1 MIISVPIQY
10 SRSFCIW
17 LIQQIQECLMYTFNN
32 QKVAVIETYI
42 NQHYKSPYINHISV
56 YQVLMF
62 AVNNLVINTYG
73 NYFTISINSNVKYGL
88 TNFKIIEL
96 CNLIQYGILGL
107 TGYPILVYI
116 FNFISSNLDKQYQ
129 KYLQE
134 TM

>member
-10 SRSFCIW
+10 SRSFCVW

-134 TM
+134 IA

>member
-10 SRSFCIW
+10 SRSFCVW

-42 NQHYKSPYINHISV
+42 NQHYKSPYVNHISV

-107 TGYPILVYI
+107 TRYPILVYI

>member
-10 SRSFCIW
+10 SRSFCVW
-17 LIQQIQECLMYTFNN
+17 LVQQIQECLMYTFNN

-42 NQHYKSPYINHISV
+42 NQHYKSPYVNHISV

>member
-1 MIISVPIQY
+1 
-10 SRSFCIW
+10 
-17 LIQQIQECLMYTFNN
+17 MYTFNN
-32 QKVAVIETYI
+32 QKVVVIETYI

-96 CNLIQYGILGL
+96 CNLIQYGVLGL
-107 TGYPILVYI
+107 TGYPILAYI

-134 TM
+134 IA

>member
-10 SRSFCIW
+10 SRSFCVW

-42 NQHYKSPYINHISV
+42 NQHYKSPYVNHISV

-96 CNLIQYGILGL
+96 CNLIQYGVLGL

>member
-10 SRSFCIW
+10 SRSFCVW

-96 CNLIQYGILGL
+96 LIQYGVLGL

>member
-10 SRSFCIW
+10 SRSFCVW

>member
-10 SRSFCIW
+10 SRSFCVW

-42 NQHYKSPYINHISV
+42 NQHYKSPYVNHISV